1 VLGEIAGNAH
11 YDLVFSSF
19 NFPEM
24 QVSKSERKEG
34 SIKNEGN
41 HLNADSVRKLLEDVV
56 FIQSRS
62 S

>member
-34 SIKNEGN
+34 SIKNDLYKE
-41 HLNADSVRKLLEDVV
+41 
-56 FIQSRS
+56 II
-62 S
+62 